1 MRTKLLKV
9 STDSPSKERKLA
21 IILAALENRKC
32 SGSGRCVKE
41 VRDLEDMLSK
51 TGYEIIYVKDRE
63 ITPIPLRSEHFEQ
76 TKDFIASAIDH
87 ADKNK
92 APLTGV
98 LIWIIAHGK
107 TELQFWMGDGEEDP
121 ERHMGHL
128 FIETDERPSKT
139 VNINAFIQDLGDIA
153 KKARDRN
160 QKLPILMNVQ
170 CCRGTSR
177 AFKAGDLI
185 FEETPKDMFV
195 MYNSSIG
202 ELTSDNGTFIN
213 QWLGK
218 YATSFRKEKLTDVA
232 EELKNDVRLLN
243 EKRQQP
249 KIMENLDGR
258 VINGVYIHRCSN
270 KLQTLED
277 MTGASNDDNQITSR
291 TRANTMT
298 NADATL
304 DLTSTPPS
312 TAQAGDSRKRSAS
325 VRLSGALRESPQAKK
340 RFSELD
346 KDNSGSIS
354 PSDALEFSKGANEI
368 LRDEPVSNAT
378 IEAVQSK
385 ALEELKRNQLPL
397 TYDKLCDVYEDA
409 EKAVNAED
417 ERRQHSP
424 PEDLEQFRRD
434 MDVQGKDVVE
444 TNRLKTE
451 RLRDHQEQMQSD
463 ISDHQMQTMT
473 TREELESKMNELRRV
488 QEEIRQE
495 RSSQGMLVNDGKFPA
510 CPAFTIL
517 LFLFIWLLLRQMA
530 GDKAT
535 HSYPFH

>member
-1 MRTKLLKV
+1 
-9 STDSPSKERKLA
+9 
-21 IILAALENRKC
+21 
-32 SGSGRCVKE
+32 
-41 VRDLEDMLSK
+41 
-51 TGYEIIYVKDRE
+51 
-63 ITPIPLRSEHFEQ
+63 
-76 TKDFIASAIDH
+76 
-87 ADKNK
+87 
-92 APLTGV
+92 
-98 LIWIIAHGK
+98 
-107 TELQFWMGDGEEDP
+107 MGDGEEDP

>member
-1 MRTKLLKV
+1 MSLLDASRQIV
-9 STDSPSKERKLA
+9 EQEPAAPSTDSSTSKKKKKKKKKKSWWPSVGRSKPSKQDKEDSTSLT
-21 IILAALENRKC
+21 EN
-32 SGSGRCVKE
+32 SANLVDPVKK
-41 VRDLEDMLSK
+41 DTNQSQGADKPK
-51 TGYEIIYVKDRE
+51 TIQQ
-63 ITPIPLRSEHFEQ
+63 ITPEPLKRIKAASE
-76 TKDFIASAIDH
+76 TG
-87 ADKNK
+87 K
-92 APLTGV
+92 A
-98 LIWIIAHGK
+98 
-107 TELQFWMGDGEEDP
+107 
-121 ERHMGHL
+121 
-128 FIETDERPSKT
+128 
-139 VNINAFIQDLGDIA
+139 N
-153 KKARDRN
+153 
-160 QKLPILMNVQ
+160 
-170 CCRGTSR
+170 
-177 AFKAGDLI
+177 
-185 FEETPKDMFV
+185 ETPVNTPAPSAMKFSTWDDDIRF
-195 MYNSSIG
+195 G
-202 ELTSDNGTFIN
+202 D
-213 QWLGK
+213 
-218 YATSFRKEKLTDVA
+218 DV
-232 EELKNDVRLLN
+232 
-243 EKRQQP
+243 
-249 KIMENLDGR
+249 
-258 VINGVYIHRCSN
+258 
-270 KLQTLED
+270 TLED
-277 MTGASNDDNQITSR
+277 MTGASNDDNQIISR

-298 NADATL
+298 NADASL

-312 TAQAGDSRKRSAS
+312 TAQAGGDSRKRSAS

-451 RLRDHQEQMQSD
+451 RLRDHQEQVQSD

-495 RSSQGMLVNDGKFPA
+495 RSSKGMLVNDGKFPA
-510 CPAFTIL
+510 CPAFTVL